1 MRIAFILPHF
11 GIGGAERVAS
21 LLCNYWVQQGHS
33 VTAITFE
40 TPGTQ
45 SAHPLDNRV
54 ARYQTDVLNRSQALL
69 SRVATNARRLYR
81 IRSAIRE
88 SDPDVIVAFTTEAN
102 VVAIWSG
109 FGLGIPVIVS
119 ERNQPDRPGLGQ
131 WRRIARQ
138 MTYPL
143 AAAVVVQTEAIAK
156 WAKQHFGVPVHVLPN
171 PVCLSAQP
179 EVRDSHS
186 AKRLVAVGRLVRQK
200 GFDFLIESFVGL
212 AAKHPDWTLTIYGEG
227 EERVA
232 LDAQIQR
239 SAFAD
244 RIKLA
249 GVSTE
254 MVKVYADADLFVLP
268 SRFEGY
274 PNALLEALAAGCP
287 VVATNC
293 PGATSEILD
302 HGRYGI
308 LVDPENVAALTQ
320 GLDRMMSRQDSRA
333 EFALQARSAVS
344 ELDVAS
350 VGSRWLELFS
360 SLSNDLS
367 SVLFPTHR
375 HSGNRSK

>member
-45 SAHPLDNRV
+45 SAHLLDNRIL
-54 ARYQTDVLNRSQALL
+54 RYQTDVLNRSQALL
-69 SRVATNARRLYR
+69 SRVATNARRLSR
-81 IRSAIRE
+81 VRSAIKE
-88 SDPDVIVAFTTEAN
+88 SEPDVIVAFTTEAN

-119 ERNQPDRPGLGQ
+119 ERNQPERPGLGQ
-131 WRRIARQ
+131 WRQIARLI
-138 MTYPL
+138 TYPM
-143 AAAVVVQTEAIAK
+143 AAGLVLQTEAIAK
-156 WAKQHFGVPVHVLPN
+156 WAKQHFKIPVHVLPN

-179 EVRDSHS
+179 EVRCSHS
-186 AKRLVAVGRLVRQK
+186 AKRLVAIGRLVRQK
-200 GFDFLIESFVGL
+200 GFDLLIESFAAI
-212 AAKHPDWTLTIYGEG
+212 AAKHTDWTLAIYGEG
-227 EERVA
+227 DERIA
-232 LDAQIQR
+232 LEGQIQR
-239 SAFAD
+239 SSCPD
-244 RIKLA
+244 RIRLA
-249 GVSTE
+249 GVCSDME
-254 MVKVYADADLFVLP
+254 KVYADADLFVLP

-308 LVDPENVAALTQ
+308 LVQPENVEALTRE
-320 GLDRMMSRQDSRA
+320 LDRMMSRQDVRERFANQAQRA
-333 EFALQARSAVS
+333 VL

-350 VGSRWLELFS
+350 VGSRWLALFS
-360 SLSNDLS
+360 AL
-367 SVLFPTHR
+367 TQR
-375 HSGNRSK
+375 R